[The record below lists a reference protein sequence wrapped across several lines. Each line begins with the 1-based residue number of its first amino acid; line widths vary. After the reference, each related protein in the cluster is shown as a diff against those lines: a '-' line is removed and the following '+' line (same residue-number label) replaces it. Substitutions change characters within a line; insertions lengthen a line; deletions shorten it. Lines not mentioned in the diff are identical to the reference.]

1 MAYNEFMNLNYAIAL
16 LISAAISLTIAI
28 TAWKRRSASPA
39 AIGLVIAMLAQT
51 VWAATYGA
59 RWMASEP
66 FAQHSWLDATYFG
79 AAFETTFF
87 LIFTLQFTGHS
98 RFLTRRNLALLAI
111 VPILTLLLLYTDDWH
126 GLFFGGLHN
135 TNLIFDGGPWFRF
148 FMFYSYTQVIIFI
161 GLLFQAYLR
170 TSGVFRWQAG
180 SVLFAAFLP
189 IAGNVLGLIGFSPF
203 PNLDLTPFL
212 FTASGLIYAYALFGL
227 GLLDVAP
234 VARDLL
240 VEKMADGMIVSDSKN
255 RIVDINPAAQQLL
268 GLSASVIGHSSV
280 DVLNTRLHLDQAID
294 SKAVSLIDIRVSEN
308 PPRDIELQVLPLL
321 DTRQNSIGRLLILHD
336 ITERKQNEL
345 RNQSILQTAMDGF
358 WLADTRGHLLEVN
371 ETYCRMSGYSEQELL
386 AMSISDL
393 GTNETPEEMASHI
406 EKIMTQ
412 GEDRFESRHRRK
424 DDSFFDT
431 EVSVQYQPGDGG
443 RFIVFL
449 HDITKRKQSEELLNE
464 YLIKLGE
471 RAKELNCLYSISEI
485 IKRNDISQ
493 ADALLECL
501 PVIAQAHQF
510 PEITGCRI
518 ILGEYLYSMENFA
531 ETPWLQN
538 CAIMIRGEQAGSI
551 EVCYLEERPL
561 VNESPFLFEERALLK
576 TVTNIL
582 EKYILRRQ
590 VEESLRMEHWRLE
603 SIIEA
608 TNVGTWE
615 WNIQTGEQV
624 WNEAGAKVL
633 GYTLKELEPI
643 SKKTWE
649 MLAHPIDL
657 EQGNKLLKR
666 HFAGELPSY
675 DFECRM
681 KHKDGHWVWI
691 HDRGRVM
698 TRNADGKPLTMF
710 GSITDISE
718 RKQSILLLEKIA
730 KTDFLT
736 NLYNRR
742 YFMQRGT
749 EECKRTSRSYQPLTL
764 LMLDI
769 DHFKKVNDTY
779 GHEIGD
785 LALQHVAAIMKSG
798 LREIDILGRMGGE
811 EFAALLPNTSLD
823 HAVLLAERIRLSVG
837 NTPFDTSAQ
846 VLTLTVSIGVEMFT
860 NEMSG
865 IDELLRN
872 ADAALYRAKNSGRNC
887 VVAYPSP

>member
-1 MAYNEFMNLNYAIAL
+1 M
-16 LISAAISLTIAI
+16 
-28 TAWKRRSASPA
+28 
-39 AIGLVIAMLAQT
+39 
-51 VWAATYGA
+51 
-59 RWMASEP
+59 
-66 FAQHSWLDATYFG
+66 
-79 AAFETTFF
+79 
-87 LIFTLQFTGHS
+87 
-98 RFLTRRNLALLAI
+98 
-111 VPILTLLLLYTDDWH
+111 
-126 GLFFGGLHN
+126 
-135 TNLIFDGGPWFRF
+135 
-148 FMFYSYTQVIIFI
+148 
-161 GLLFQAYLR
+161 
-170 TSGVFRWQAG
+170 
-180 SVLFAAFLP
+180 
-189 IAGNVLGLIGFSPF
+189 
-203 PNLDLTPFL
+203 
-212 FTASGLIYAYALFGL
+212 
-227 GLLDVAP
+227 
-234 VARDLL
+234 
-240 VEKMADGMIVSDSKN
+240 
-255 RIVDINPAAQQLL
+255 
-268 GLSASVIGHSSV
+268 

-321 DTRQNSIGRLLILHD
+321 DNRQNNIGRLLILHD

-371 ETYCRMSGYSEQELL
+371 ESYCRMSGYSEQELL

-393 GTNETPEEMASHI
+393 ETNETPEEMASHI

-412 GEDRFESRHRRK
+412 GEDRFESRHCRK

-449 HDITKRKQSEELLNE
+449 HDITVRKQSEELLKE
-464 YLIKLGE
+464 YLHKLGE

-485 IKRNDISQ
+485 VKRNDISQ
-493 ADALLECL
+493 AEALLECL

-518 ILGEYLYSMENFA
+518 TLGEYLYSMENFA
-531 ETPWLQN
+531 ETTWSQN

-582 EKYILRRQ
+582 GKYILRMQ
-590 VEESLRMEHWRLE
+590 VEEALRIEHWRLE

-615 WNIQTGEQV
+615 WNIQTDELV
-624 WNEAGAKVL
+624 WNEAGAKIF

-643 SKKTWE
+643 SNKTWN

-681 KHKDGHWVWI
+681 KHKDGHWVWV
-691 HDRGRVM
+691 HDLGRVM

-785 LALQHVAAIMKSG
+785 LALQHVTAIMKSG

-846 VLTLTVSIGVEMFT
+846 ALTLTVSIGVEMFT